1 MGERHGG
8 KMWDVLDLRWGFEF
22 VEGAVRFCIFA
33 DGDAI
38 IHALKSVSGGW
49 AAGLVP
55 FRGGS

>member
-1 MGERHGG
+1 MGERRGG

-38 IHALKSVSGGW
+38 IHALKSVSGG
-49 AAGLVP
+49 
-55 FRGGS
+55 